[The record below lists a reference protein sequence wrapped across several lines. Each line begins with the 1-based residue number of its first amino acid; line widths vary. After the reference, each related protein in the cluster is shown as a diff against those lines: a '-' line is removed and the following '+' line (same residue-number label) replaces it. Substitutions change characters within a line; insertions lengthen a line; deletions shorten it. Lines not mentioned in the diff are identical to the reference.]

1 MVAPWL
7 LIAAGVVMTLLTL
20 FVAAVVVQAYGV
32 ISGRYVYPI
41 PVELIDL
48 LRMAV
53 GASCTVLGL
62 GSIALWRQVSHEKK
76 SDDVINAVP
85 VVDIEPEPSPRKRIK
100 ARRLGSLEK
109 CDSSANRVDSASD
122 THPEWDGRV

>member
-1 MVAPWL
+1 
-7 LIAAGVVMTLLTL
+7 MTLLTL
-20 FVAAVVVQAYGV
+20 FVAAVIVQAYGV

-41 PVELIDL
+41 PAELIDL

-76 SDDVINAVP
+76 EPVSIIDAEPVIDV
-85 VVDIEPEPSPRKRIK
+85 EPEPSSRKRIK
-100 ARRLGSLEK
+100 ARRVEPAK
-109 CDSSANRVDSASD
+109 ECDSTPDKLDGASD
-122 THPEWDGRV
+122 THPEWDGRI